1 MRAFDRRGLLKTT
14 GAGTALALG
23 AGTAS
28 AAASQ
33 ESVEPA
39 QEVVTTFTATGT
51 GGFIAINEQPPDPE
65 TKFDLPGPG
74 EVDNEILIE
83 GEVYD
88 DGTWES
94 TNTQFP
100 NIPVPDE
107 VIPDDLPD
115 LNLTVIVTPIN
126 TPYTGELTRAPGEE
140 LLTVEGTL
148 EIDVDVEG
156 IDLGI
161 EPIEVTVSAT
171 TETSNNLEGAAV
183 DFQTTAATTT
193 VVDNEFTIDDTT
205 GLDSVDNALGLP
217 STEPGTNWF
226 KLDADL
232 AFTDEFEAP
241 IPQPPELPNGP
252 TEGPPQPFGGSQL
265 YEDVTGSGT
274 VNLTDVQV
282 LFENLDAPE
291 VQNNAQAFNFSGF
304 YPDEVTILDVQALYE
319 RQAGQQT

>member
-1 MRAFDRRGLLKTT
+1 MRQIDRRSLLRTT
-14 GAGTALALG
+14 GTGVGLALSAG
-23 AGTAS
+23 AAT
-28 AAASQ
+28 ASQ
-33 ESVEPA
+33 ETVAPS

-51 GGFIAINEQPPDPE
+51 GGFIAINEQPPEPE
-65 TKFDLPGPG
+65 TKFDLPGPS

-100 NIPVPDE
+100 NIPVPE
-107 VIPDDLPD
+107 EIIPDDLPN
-115 LNLTVIVTPIN
+115 LELTVIVTPIN
-126 TPYTGELTRAPGEE
+126 TPYTGQISRAPGEE

-148 EIDVDVEG
+148 EIEVDVEG

-161 EPIEVTVSAT
+161 EPIEVTIGAT
-171 TETSNNLEGAAV
+171 TESSNNLEGSAT
-183 DFQTTAATTT
+183 DFETTAATTT

-205 GLDSVDNALGLP
+205 GLDSVDDALGLP
-217 STEPGTNWF
+217 ATEPGTNWF

-232 AFTDEFEAP
+232 SFADEFEAP

-252 TEGPPQPFGGSQL
+252 TDGPPQLLGDSQL

-274 VNLTDVQV
+274 LDLTDVQV
-282 LFENLDAPE
+282 LFENLNTPE
-291 VQNNAQAFNFSGF
+291 VQNNAQAFDFSGF
-304 YPDEVTILDVQALYE
+304 YPDRVTILDVQALYKK
-319 RQAGQQT
+319 QANQQT